1 MARFY
6 LMNGNSG
13 KGSALNLLVN
23 NSLWR
28 SFNDISD
35 IDLLTMKMNRDEAS
49 TILEKY
55 NKDADLSGMFY
66 ILKNNDNTNSID
78 TYAPLFNSNNDEAK
92 EMLERL
98 EILALERSEKAK
110 YGNSLALNKD
120 RNFNDYVMSLL
131 YKVLNTRIPRMT
143 DGNSLVNYRIK
154 NEIRDFYKAQE
165 DANENNKE
173 FDFRK
178 KVYAL
183 YKRNENGLKYYS
195 TLRELTIEY
204 ILYLEDYKNYLKSAI
219 RSRETWQQNG
229 LYDVNDV
236 PYNVEEEKIE
246 ERNKE
251 LILTDFK
258 QMNLTDLLN

>member
-13 KGSALNLLVN
+13 KGNALNLLVN
-23 NSLWR
+23 DSLWR

-35 IDLLTMKMNRDEAS
+35 IDLLTMKIDKDEATS
-49 TILEKY
+49 ILEKY
-55 NKDADLSGMFY
+55 NKDIDLSGMFY
-66 ILKNNDNTNSID
+66 ILKSNDNTNSID
-78 TYAPLFNSNNDEAK
+78 TYAPLFDSKNEEAK
-92 EMLERL
+92 EILEKL

-110 YGNSLALNKD
+110 CGNTLALDKD

-131 YKVLNTRIPRMT
+131 YKILNNRIDRMV
-143 DGNSLVNYRIK
+143 DGNSIINYRIR
-154 NEIRDFYKAQE
+154 NEIRDFYKAKE
-165 DANENNKE
+165 EAEKYNKD

-204 ILYLEDYKNYLKSAI
+204 IFYLENYKNYLKSAVK
-219 RSRETWQQNG
+219 SRETWQQNG

-246 ERNKE
+246 GRNKQ
-251 LILTDFK
+251 LVLTDFK
-258 QMNLTDLLN
+258 QMNLSDLLN